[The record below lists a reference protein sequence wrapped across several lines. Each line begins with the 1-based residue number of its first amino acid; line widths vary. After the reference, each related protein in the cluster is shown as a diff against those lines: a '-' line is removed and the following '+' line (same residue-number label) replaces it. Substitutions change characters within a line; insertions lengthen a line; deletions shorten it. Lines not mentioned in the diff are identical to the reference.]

1 VTPSR
6 FTEGQIFGVLREP
19 EAGAEAADVCR
30 KHGTSCATFWKYRG
44 LDVSDA
50 KRLKALEDGNAKL
63 KRVLAEAILGNAML
77 KDITAATYGPRERRT
92 ARKIDSMSRACAPPG
107 TRSLIVGTENG
118 RRDANC
124 CSGGKQAHEKIST
137 AHARTSTKL
146 DEQIETNALR

>member
-1 VTPSR
+1 MCLSQTA
-6 FTEGQIFGVLREP
+6 EGLGGRERQ
-19 EAGAEAADVCR
+19 AEE
-30 KHGTSCATFWKYRG
+30 GSGRG
-44 LDVSDA
+44 DTRQRDA
-50 KRLKALEDGNAKL
+50 EG
-63 KRVLAEAILGNAML
+63 
-77 KDITAATYGPRERRT
+77 ITAATYGPRERRT